1 MQRIGVFV
9 CWCGS
14 NIAAT
19 VDVARVVE
27 TIRREPGVVYAADYQ
42 YMCSEAGQAIIRG
55 AIAEHK
61 LTGIVVCSCS
71 PRMHEAT
78 FRKTAQRAGLNPF
91 MVEIANIREQCSWI
105 HKDKEEATE
114 KAIVLARAAVAKVS
128 LNAPL
133 ISGESS
139 VTKRALVIGGGIA
152 GIQSALDIAEAGYE
166 VDIVEKEPTI
176 GGKMSKLDK
185 TFPTLDC
192 SACILTPK
200 MVDAAAN
207 EKITL
212 YTYSEIEQV
221 KGFVGNFKVKIR
233 RKARYVKEDVCTG
246 CGQCMQKC
254 PSKKG
259 LNEFNLGLNKRT
271 AIYIPFAQA
280 IPNVAVI
287 DPTQCI
293 KLKSGKCGLCST
305 VCAAKAI
312 DYEQQDE
319 FIERE
324 YGAIV
329 MATGFNPIKLDKFDE
344 YSYSSCPDVITSLEL
359 ERIMN
364 AAGPTG
370 GKLVKITS
378 PLAAMKHGIS
388 YLPEDRKRDGIIGDL
403 SVRDNII
410 LARQVLDG
418 FFHPISKAKAEKYA
432 EEYIRLLSI
441 KTASTDTPIKS
452 LSGGN
457 QQKVILARWLL
468 ANPVY
473 MILDEPTRG
482 IDVGTKAE
490 IYKIMEELAASGVGI
505 IMISTELPETLG
517 ISDRVLVMRKGRIVA
532 ELDPKKTS
540 EEEIV
545 SYSAMEGIPNEK

>member
-19 VDVARVVE
+19 VDVARVAE
-27 TIRREPGVVYAADYQ
+27 TMKHEPGVVFAADYQ
-42 YMCSEAGQAIIRG
+42 YMCSEAGQGIIRN
-55 AIAEHK
+55 AISEHK

-78 FRKTAQRAGLNPF
+78 FRKTAQRAGLNPY

-133 ISGESS
+133 TAGESS

-152 GIQSALDIAEAGYE
+152 GIQSALDIAEAGFE

-212 YTYSEIEQV
+212 YTYSEVEQV

-287 DPTQCI
+287 DPAQCL
-293 KLKSGKCGLCST
+293 KLENGKCGLCST

-344 YSYSSCPDVITSLEL
+344 YSYST
-359 ERIMN
+359 
-364 AAGPTG
+364 
-370 GKLVKITS
+370 
-378 PLAAMKHGIS
+378 
-388 YLPEDRKRDGIIGDL
+388 Y
-403 SVRDNII
+403 
-410 LARQVLDG
+410 
-418 FFHPISKAKAEKYA
+418 
-432 EEYIRLLSI
+432 
-441 KTASTDTPIKS
+441 
-452 LSGGN
+452 SG
-457 QQKVILARWLL
+457 
-468 ANPVY
+468 
-473 MILDEPTRG
+473 M
-482 IDVGTKAE
+482 
-490 IYKIMEELAASGVGI
+490 SH
-505 IMISTELPETLG
+505 
-517 ISDRVLVMRKGRIVA
+517 SD
-532 ELDPKKTS
+532 
-540 EEEIV
+540 
-545 SYSAMEGIPNEK
+545 